1 MTASLLARVASA
13 AVLAGVLGAGVAV
26 SGNAQTASPQSG
38 ATTQPPA
45 GAAPAKPGTPT
56 APGSTGTPQTGTTA
70 PRMAPQA
77 PPHPGAA
84 PGTATAPQAPP
95 GKAPATT
102 ARAAAP
108 QGMSRMIDQRLAD
121 MRAQLQITHA
131 QEPKWRRFAGVM
143 RANARALD
151 LANRRRAE
159 RIDSMNAVE
168 NMMSYARIERRR
180 GMDIDRLVPAFRALY
195 ASLTP
200 AQKRT
205 ADELFRARAMQRRR
219 ASSR

>member
-1 MTASLLARVASA
+1 MTASLLARVAPA
-13 AVLAGVLGAGVAV
+13 AVLAGVLAAGVAV
-26 SGNAQTASPQSG
+26 SGHAQTASPQSG

-45 GAAPAKPGTPT
+45 GAAPATPGTPT

-84 PGTATAPQAPP
+84 PGAAMAPQ

-131 QEPKWRRFAGVM
+131 QEPEWGRFARVM

-200 AQKRT
+200 DQKRT